1 MGGGMT
7 QHLSER
13 EVQRA
18 VLGTL
23 AQLGFQ
29 AFHVP
34 NEVRLSGDKLAR
46 LKQAARRKADGVRAG
61 VPDLVLIHHGRVLAA
76 NVSSVGFVEVKETG
90 EVNPDPDQEWW
101 RDELGRRGI
110 PWALV
115 NDPAQII
122 DVLKE
127 WRWLP

>member
-1 MGGGMT
+1 MT
-7 QHLSER
+7 VHLTER

-18 VLGTL
+18 ILDTL
-23 AQLGFQ
+23 ARLGFQ

-34 NEVRLSGDKLAR
+34 NEVRLPGDRLAR

-61 VPDLVLIHHGRVLAA
+61 VPDLVVIHHGKVLTF
-76 NVSSVGFVEVKETG
+76 NTSPVGFIEVKETG
-90 EVNPDPDQEWW
+90 EVSPDPDQIWW
-101 RDELGRRGI
+101 RDELRRRGI

-127 WRWLP
+127 WGWM